1 MILTIG
7 TVIEINTYLSQY
19 KIFTAVA
26 AAAAQRHARR
36 NYIPVTHPLISDR
49 RIRGARKMIP
59 S

>member
-26 AAAAQRHARR
+26 AAVQRHARR